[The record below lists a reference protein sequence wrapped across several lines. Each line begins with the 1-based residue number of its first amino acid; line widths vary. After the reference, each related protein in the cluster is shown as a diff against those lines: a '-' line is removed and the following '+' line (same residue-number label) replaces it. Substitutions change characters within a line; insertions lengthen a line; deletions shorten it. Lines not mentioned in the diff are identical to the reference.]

1 MLNIIAAV
9 AQNGVIG
16 KDGNLP
22 FSLKEDM
29 ARFKSLTLHNV
40 VIMGK
45 NTFLSI
51 GAPLKN
57 RINIIVSSTL
67 KSADGAYIVKSL
79 ADALTLAKSIA
90 PDKDVFAIG
99 GQSIYNECLML
110 ADKLYI
116 TLVDVCPE
124 GDVYFPSIPNSFRL
138 ISSAPVSDSGLDT
151 RFNVYERI
159 TD

>member
-16 KDGNLP
+16 KDGTLP

-29 ARFKSLTLHNV
+29 ARFKSLTLHNI

-67 KSADGAYIVKSL
+67 KSADGAYVVNSL
-79 ADALTLAKSIA
+79 DDALSQIPSTLLK
-90 PDKDVFAIG
+90 
-99 GQSIYNECLML
+99 
-110 ADKLYI
+110 
-116 TLVDVCPE
+116 
-124 GDVYFPSIPNSFRL
+124 
-138 ISSAPVSDSGLDT
+138 
-151 RFNVYERI
+151 RI
-159 TD
+159 ILLFLFQFLNLFL